1 MSTDFEDSSQPVA
14 PGVAAAWGL
23 GRQPTRSA
31 RQALSLARIVDA
43 GLRVAAR
50 EGIAALSMARV
61 ASALDAATMSL
72 YRHVASKEELLA
84 HLVDAAYEGAPAPPQ
99 PSEGWRASLA
109 RWARDHMAVLRH
121 HVWLSS
127 VPSAG
132 PPLMPNQVLW
142 FERGLECLQRS
153 GLPEAEKPAVLLLVS
168 GFVRNEAALA
178 AQAPPSGQVTEAPS
192 SPRASYGQLLA
203 QLADPVRFPAIHAA
217 LAAGGFE
224 LPDADSA
231 FEFGLTRVLDG
242 VDALVRA
249 RRAGR

>member
-1 MSTDFEDSSQPVA
+1 
-14 PGVAAAWGL
+14 
-23 GRQPTRSA
+23 
-31 RQALSLARIVDA
+31 
-43 GLRVAAR
+43 
-50 EGIAALSMARV
+50 
-61 ASALDAATMSL
+61 
-72 YRHVASKEELLA
+72 
-84 HLVDAAYEGAPAPPQ
+84 
-99 PSEGWRASLA
+99 
-109 RWARDHMAVLRH
+109 MAVLRH
-121 HVWLSS
+121 HAWLSS

-153 GLPEAEKPAVLLLVS
+153 GLPEVEKPAVLLLVS

-178 AQAPPSGQVTEAPS
+178 ARALPPGQSAEAADAPGEP
-192 SPRASYGQLLA
+192 PRGSYGQLLA
-203 QLADPVRFPAIHAA
+203 QLADPVRFPALHAA

-224 LPDADSA
+224 LTDADSA

>member
-1 MSTDFEDSSQPVA
+1 
-14 PGVAAAWGL
+14 
-23 GRQPTRSA
+23 
-31 RQALSLARIVDA
+31 
-43 GLRVAAR
+43 
-50 EGIAALSMARV
+50 
-61 ASALDAATMSL
+61 MSL

-99 PSEGWRASLA
+99 PAEGWRASLA

-142 FERGLECLQRS
+142 FERGLGCLQRS
-153 GLPEAEKPAVLLLVS
+153 GLPEVEKPAVLLLVS

-178 AQAPPSGQVTEAPS
+178 AQALAPGQTGEAPGEP
-192 SPRASYGQLLA
+192 PRGSYGQLLA
-203 QLADPVRFPAIHAA
+203 QLADPVRFPALHAA

-224 LPDADSA
+224 FTDADAA